1 MKIKIYLN
9 LLMSNR
15 NFFAVYIFLLLY
27 LSLII
32 AFYFGEDALG
42 GALSDYYGH
51 FYISTKFNDNF
62 IITFLNYNELGH
74 RHSPVFYFFRSLLFF
89 LDENIQKLFFLH
101 LFLLIPFFFYKALKI
116 KFKKINR
123 LNLKIIS
130 LIIFLFPA
138 FRAYSIWPDPHLF
151 GTLFFMIA
159 IYYFVKFEKSDNR
172 KRINYACLNI
182 FFVAL
187 SSYISPNFSVFS
199 IFFFISF
206 FLKYNFSKKTY
217 LFLFLN
223 LILAIPAFYYLFI
236 LDINFLSSSTGSWD
250 IGGNFFSL
258 QNLSNKFIIIPT
270 ILIFYLLPFLISKSI
285 NIDFKYFLKNK
296 ILILSIFFLFL
307 FLTINF
313 NFYKVYILTNSGGG
327 FFYHLSQFFFKNN
340 ILLFIVSFISILII
354 FFISNKN
361 YMNLILFICLIISN
375 PQLTIWQ
382 ANFSPA
388 IYVFILLM
396 FNFEFKNFFLEKKII
411 MYNYIYFISFLII
424 SILKN
429 NITNFINEI
438 QIF

>member
-1 MKIKIYLN
+1 M
-9 LLMSNR
+9 
-15 NFFAVYIFLLLY
+15 
-27 LSLII
+27 
-32 AFYFGEDALG
+32 
-42 GALSDYYGH
+42 
-51 FYISTKFNDNF
+51 
-62 IITFLNYNELGH
+62 
-74 RHSPVFYFFRSLLFF
+74 
-89 LDENIQKLFFLH
+89 
-101 LFLLIPFFFYKALKI
+101 
-116 KFKKINR
+116 
-123 LNLKIIS
+123 
-130 LIIFLFPA
+130 
-138 FRAYSIWPDPHLF
+138 
-151 GTLFFMIA
+151 
-159 IYYFVKFEKSDNR
+159 
-172 KRINYACLNI
+172 
-182 FFVAL
+182 
-187 SSYISPNFSVFS
+187 
-199 IFFFISF
+199 
-206 FLKYNFSKKTY
+206 
-217 LFLFLN
+217 
-223 LILAIPAFYYLFI
+223 
-236 LDINFLSSSTGSWD
+236 DINFLSSSTKPWN
-250 IGGNFFSL
+250 IGKNFFSL

-285 NIDFKYFLKNK
+285 NIDFKYFFKNK

-354 FFISNKN
+354 FLISNKN

>member
-1 MKIKIYLN
+1 MN
-9 LLMSNR
+9 NR
-15 NFFAVYIFLLLY
+15 NFFALYIFLLLY

-32 AFYFGEDALG
+32 GFYFGEDALG
-42 GALSDYYGH
+42 GALGDYH
-51 FYISTKFNDNF
+51 SSFFVSTEFNDNF

-74 RHSPVFYFFRSLLFF
+74 RHSPVFYFFRSSLFF
-89 LDENIQKLFFLH
+89 LNENIQKLFFLH
-101 LFLLIPFFFYKALKI
+101 LFLLIPFYFYKTLKI

-130 LIIFLFPA
+130 LIILLFPT

-151 GTLFFMIA
+151 GTLFFIIA
-159 IYYFVKFEKSDNR
+159 IYYFVKFEKSNNK

-187 SSYISPNFSVFS
+187 SSYISPNFSVFA

-206 FLKYNFSKKTY
+206 FLKFNFSKKTY
-217 LFLFLN
+217 LLLFLN

-236 LDINFLSSSTGSWD
+236 LDINFLSSSTESSWD
-250 IGGNFFSL
+250 IGENFFSL
-258 QNLSNKFIIIPT
+258 QNFSNKFIIIPT
-270 ILIFYLLPFLISKSI
+270 ILIFYTLPFLISKSI
-285 NIDFKYFLKNK
+285 NIDFNYFLKNK
-296 ILILSIFFLFL
+296 ILIPSIFFLFL
-307 FLTINF
+307 LLTINF
-313 NFYKVYILTNSGGG
+313 NFNNIYILTNSGGG
-327 FFYHLSQFFFKNN
+327 FFYNLSQFFFKNN

-354 FFISNKN
+354 FLISIQN

-375 PQLTIWQ
+375 PQLTMWQ

-388 IYVFILLM
+388 IYFFILLM
-396 FNFEFKNFFLEKKII
+396 FNFEFKYFFLEKKII

-424 SILKN
+424 SLLKD
-429 NITNFINEI
+429 NIINFINEI